1 MESGMTDHSP
11 EEYEPI
17 EPAGGTDLE
26 HTRDEAHRDEQRRH
40 EDTERLT
47 EENRDPRNPPEP
59 FSGSEH

>member
-1 MESGMTDHSP
+1 MQSDMTDHSP

-17 EPAGGTDLE
+17 EPTGGSDLE
-26 HTRDEAHRDEQRRH
+26 HVRDEAHRDEQRRQ

-47 EENRDPRNPPEP
+47 EERHDPRNPPEP